1 MVLFLWYH
9 ETFFSVM
16 TERRNRRKVFSKN
29 ELTVLEGAF
38 SMTNYPDNT
47 GKTILAEGMGLP
59 FKTIALWF
67 QNKRAKVRKGRVS
80 PTATSVPY
88 FMMETKARDILA
100 KFTSTLSPP
109 SSSITPPQNFPVV
122 FPYYLNTTST
132 STIISSTTSSS
143 TVSPPTPS
151 TPGPTPTTSA

>member
-1 MVLFLWYH
+1 
-9 ETFFSVM
+9 M

-29 ELTVLEGAF
+29 ELTLLEGAF

-109 SSSITPPQNFPVV
+109 SSSFTPPQNFPVV
-122 FPYYLNTTST
+122 FPSYLPSLNTTST
-132 STIISSTTSSS
+132 SIIISSTTSSS
-143 TVSPPTPS
+143 TVSLPTPS
-151 TPGPTPTTSA
+151 TPGPGPTPTTSA